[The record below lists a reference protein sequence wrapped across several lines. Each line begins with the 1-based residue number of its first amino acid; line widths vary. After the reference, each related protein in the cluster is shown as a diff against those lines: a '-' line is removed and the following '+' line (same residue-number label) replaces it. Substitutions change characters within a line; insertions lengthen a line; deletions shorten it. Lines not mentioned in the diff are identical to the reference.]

1 MGLYLKNTMITFE
14 IGRYDK
20 VVFEMSGP
28 TFHLTWRIKATFATS
43 VLFKSIQFPIKLLFF
58 FKYQYINYHA
68 LPSIRFDLD
77 NLV

>member
-1 MGLYLKNTMITFE
+1 MITFE

-28 TFHLTWRIKATFATS
+28 TFHLTWRIKSTLATG
-43 VLFKSIQFPIKLLFF
+43 VLFKSKKKFPIKQN
-58 FKYQYINYHA
+58 KYQMYVNYSA
-68 LPSIRFDLD
+68 LLSIRFDLD